1 MALETF
7 TNEKQASVC
16 PYEEPMGHC
25 LLFAMKNCKSMTKG
39 GHVFLMTYPD
49 LSCQNT
55 LTTHYRHI
63 TTADTRQMHMHYII
77 RNKKG
82 ATPALSAGIAPK
94 IYHIMRIRIITP

>member
-1 MALETF
+1 MALEAF

-16 PYEEPMGHC
+16 PYEEPYGT
-25 LLFAMKNCKSMTKG
+25 LLAFRHEKLQIHDKR

-82 ATPALSAGIAPK
+82 ATPALPAGIAPK

>member
-1 MALETF
+1 MALEAF

-16 PYEEPMGHC
+16 PYEEPYGT
-25 LLFAMKNCKSMTKG
+25 LLAFRHENCKSTTKG

-49 LSCQNT
+49 LRCQNT

-63 TTADTRQMHMHYII
+63 TTADTRQMHMHYTI

-82 ATPALSAGIAPK
+82 ATPALRQASRLK
-94 IYHIMRIRIITP
+94 YITL

>member
-1 MALETF
+1 
-7 TNEKQASVC
+7 
-16 PYEEPMGHC
+16 
-25 LLFAMKNCKSMTKG
+25 
-39 GHVFLMTYPD
+39 MTYPD

-77 RNKKG
+77 RNKKRRDAC
-82 ATPALSAGIAPK
+82 ATAGIAPK

>member
-16 PYEEPMGHC
+16 PYEEPYGT
-25 LLFAMKNCKSMTKG
+25 LLAFRHENCKSRTKG

-63 TTADTRQMHMHYII
+63 TTADTRQMQTHYTI
-77 RNKKG
+77 RNKK
-82 ATPALSAGIAPK
+82 ARRLHYLQASRLK
-94 IYHIMRIRIITP
+94 YITL